1 MTWRERL
8 VDFLFPPKCPF
19 CRRVTEG
26 QRVCPKCEK
35 ALPWTEGKDR
45 EQTLPGGLRCAS
57 PLWYE
62 DLAREGILRFKFHGG
77 AGAEVLGALLA
88 DCAAER
94 YSGEFDLVTWV
105 PVSKKRRR
113 KRGYDQTELLARSAC
128 RLWETEPVR
137 LLQKVT
143 DNPAQS
149 SLQGAAAR
157 RANVLGVYDAV
168 GDCAGKRVLL
178 LDDIV
183 TTGETLRECAR
194 VLRDAGAAE
203 VLALTLGRTRERK
216 ESSPAVDERGKM
228 G

>member
-1 MTWRERL
+1 MSWRARM

-45 EQTLPGGLRCAS
+45 EQVLSGGLRCAS

-149 SLQGAAAR
+149 SLEGAAAR
-157 RANVLGVYDAV
+157 RAKVLGV
-168 GDCAGKRVLL
+168 
-178 LDDIV
+178 
-183 TTGETLRECAR
+183 
-194 VLRDAGAAE
+194 
-203 VLALTLGRTRERK
+203 
-216 ESSPAVDERGKM
+216 
-228 G
+228 

>member
-1 MTWRERL
+1 MTWRERM

-26 QRVCPKCEK
+26 QRVCPQCEK

-77 AGAEVLGALLA
+77 AGAEALGALLA

-113 KRGYDQTELLARSAC
+113 KRATTRRSSWPGA
-128 RLWETEPVR
+128 
-137 LLQKVT
+137 
-143 DNPAQS
+143 PAASGGRSRSPS
-149 SLQGAAAR
+149 SGRSRTTPPSPASPAPR
-157 RANVLGVYDAV
+157 RDGPTSWAS
-168 GDCAGKRVLL
+168 
-178 LDDIV
+178 
-183 TTGETLRECAR
+183 TTPRGTAPASGSCFSM
-194 VLRDAGAAE
+194 
-203 VLALTLGRTRERK
+203 T
-216 ESSPAVDERGKM
+216 SSPPARPCGSAP
-228 G
+228 GCCGTPGRRRSWP

>member
-1 MTWRERL
+1 MPL
-8 VDFLFPPKCPF
+8 LPP
-19 CRRVTEG
+19 G
-26 QRVCPKCEK
+26 NGG
-35 ALPWTEGKDR
+35 AAGLPEV
-45 EQTLPGGLRCAS
+45 
-57 PLWYE
+57 
-62 DLAREGILRFKFHGG
+62 REGPSLDGGEGPGTSALRRSSLRLAPLVRGPGLRFKFHGG

-203 VLALTLGRTRERK
+203 ILALTLGRTRERK

>member
-1 MTWRERL
+1 MSWRARM

-35 ALPWTEGKDR
+35 ALSWTEGKDR
-45 EQTLPGGLRCAS
+45 EQVLSGGLRCAS

-105 PVSKKRRR
+105 PVSKKRLK
-113 KRGYDQTELLARSAC
+113 KRGFDQARYLTGSMC
-128 RLWETEPVR
+128 VDWHTEPLETLR
-137 LLQKVT
+137 KVV

-149 SLQGAAAR
+149 GIDSPEER
-157 RANVLGVYDAV
+157 RANVLGVYEAV
-168 GDCAGKRVLL
+168 KPERFAGKRLL
-178 LDDIV
+178 LIDDIR
-183 TTGETLRECAR
+183 TTGATLAECVR
-194 VLRDAGAAE
+194 VLKEAGAAD
-203 VLALTLGRTRERK
+203 VLCLTLAAAERNK
-216 ESSPAVDERGKM
+216 
-228 G
+228 